1 MDACFRSTGGGDLQ
15 LSAPAQPEVVI
26 VYGYPWPFDR
36 RFHRDAVV
44 GLGLGSLCLV
54 VGAAVLRGVR
64 GPVVSRQFLVV
75 GGVVLVGF
83 ALVGAVLRQQ
93 IRSQAGSQPVTLA
106 TWVTLSRGVLGA
118 VFAGLAAAV
127 GFDGAGAVAWLPG
140 LVFGLAAALDR
151 VDGWLARTRDERT
164 PLGDRLDIETDA
176 ILVLLGAAAVVD
188 AGLAPAAFLAVGL
201 ARYLLLLEHAVQRYR
216 GRTVGGEHRR
226 WLNRLAYVVL
236 VVTVWLA
243 TLPVTES
250 ATTRPLLSV
259 VAALFL
265 ANFLRS
271 WWATGG

>member
-1 MDACFRSTGGGDLQ
+1 
-15 LSAPAQPEVVI
+15 VVV

-44 GLGLGSLCLV
+44 GLGLGSVCLV
-54 VGAAVLRGVR
+54 SMATVLRGLR
-64 GPVVSRQFLVV
+64 GPVAGGRFLGV
-75 GGVVLVGF
+75 GGAVLVGF
-83 ALVGAVLRQQ
+83 ALVGAVLRQRT
-93 IRSQAGSQPVTLA
+93 RSRAGSQPLTLA

-151 VDGWLARTRDERT
+151 VDGWLARARDERT

-176 ILVLLGAAAVVD
+176 ILVFLGAVAVVG

-201 ARYLLLLEHAVQRYR
+201 ARYLLLLEHAVRRYR
-216 GRTVGGEHRR
+216 GRRVGGEHRR
-226 WLNRLAYVVL
+226 WLNRLAYVAL
-236 VVTVWLA
+236 VVAVWLA

-259 VAALFL
+259 VGVLFL

>member
-1 MDACFRSTGGGDLQ
+1 
-15 LSAPAQPEVVI
+15 VVV

-44 GLGLGSLCLV
+44 GLGLGGVCLV
-54 VGAAVLRGVR
+54 VVAAVLRGVR
-64 GPVVSRQFLVV
+64 GPVASRQFLVV

-93 IRSQAGSQPVTLA
+93 TRSRVGSQPVTFA

-118 VFAGLAAAV
+118 VFAGLVAAV
-127 GFDGAGAVAWLPG
+127 GFDGTGAVAWLPG

-176 ILVLLGAAAVVD
+176 ILVFLGAAAIVG

-201 ARYLLLLEHAVQRYR
+201 ARYLLLLEHAVRRYR

-226 WLNRLAYVVL
+226 WLNRLSYVTLIVA
-236 VVTVWLA
+236 VWLV

-250 ATTRPLLSV
+250 ATTRPLLSAV
-259 VAALFL
+259 GGLFL